1 MQKSGNIVYVPI
13 LTIVTGV
20 IILAISFLRLTR
32 FITLIPSSAL
42 HGFLLGVGI
51 TIASSQFNS
60 ALGITPSI
68 QHETIYQN
76 LLQTFSQIT
85 QTNWLAFLLFLI
97 SFTFLL
103 LMKRFIP
110 KIPGAVP
117 LTAIGIALGGLATY
131 LQSTHMWPV
140 YLPLVQTIASKF
152 PSLAFSL
159 MDIPKFSSI

>member
-13 LTIVTGV
+13 LAIVTGI

-85 QTNWLAFLLFLI
+85 QTNWLAFLLFLV
-97 SFTFLL
+97 SFIFLL
-103 LMKRFIP
+103 LMKRFVP

-117 LTAIGIALGGLATY
+117 LTVIGIALGGLATY
-131 LQSTHMWPV
+131 LQSTHMWPTF
-140 YLPLVQTIASKF
+140 LPLVQTIASKF